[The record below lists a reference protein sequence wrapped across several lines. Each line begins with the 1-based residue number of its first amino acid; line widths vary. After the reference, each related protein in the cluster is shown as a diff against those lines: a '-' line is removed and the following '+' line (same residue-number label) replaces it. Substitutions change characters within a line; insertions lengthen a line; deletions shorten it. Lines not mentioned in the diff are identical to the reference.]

1 MGKNF
6 NIGDTVT
13 KKSGKPFLNGQ
24 KTQTIVSFGVNEKDP
39 KQRPCAIFDDG
50 SICNLEMLNR
60 VFTFDIETG
69 GLFADFSK

>member
-13 KKSGKPFLNGQ
+13 KKSDRPFKNGQ
-24 KTQTIVSFGVNEKDP
+24 KTQTIVSFGVNEQDP

-50 SICNLEMLNR
+50 SICNLDMLNR

-69 GLFADFSK
+69 GLFAEFSK